1 MKLATLVTNTDF
13 SDFAKARPL
22 DDAKFA
28 ALIAGVRPGW
38 TVKAHWVCKG
48 EFPEDISGFDGVMVT
63 GSPASVNEDT
73 PWMARLKDVLREMM
87 AEGVPLFGA
96 CFGHQ
101 VIASA
106 LGSRIVRNPGGWAHG
121 LIEMTRVGETPWS
134 GPDDRLRLYGSHV
147 EQVESLPAGATR
159 IFENPGCP
167 IAGFAIGT
175 RVFTVQHHPEMTPGF
190 FTDLV
195 HEYADYVGP
204 EVTEAALA
212 STRGRVADGPL
223 FAEEVARFFEGA
235 GR

>member
-28 ALIAGVRPGW
+28 SLIAGARPDW
-38 TVKAHWVCKG
+38 TVEAFWVCKG
-48 EFPEDISGFDGVMVT
+48 EFPEDISGFDGVMIT
-63 GSPASVNEDT
+63 GSPSSVNEDA
-73 PWMARLKDVLREMM
+73 PWMARLKDMLRDMM

-106 LGSRIVRNPGGWAHG
+106 LGSRIVSNPGGWAHG
-121 LIEMTRVGETPWS
+121 LIEMTRVGDTAWS
-134 GPDDRLRLYGSHV
+134 GPDDRLCLYGSHV

-159 IFENPGCP
+159 IFESPGCP

-175 RVFTVQHHPEMTPGF
+175 HVFTVQHHPEMTPGF

-195 HEYADYVGP
+195 REYADYVGP

-223 FAEEVARFFEGA
+223 FAEEVAQFFERA